1 LTDEDGNSI
10 AVNAARIA
18 FVDRN
23 YDGGTFITFSD
34 GSERLF
40 REEPDEVER
49 RIAKLEARQA
59 KKRTAN
65 RVVFVDPV
73 TFEAKGFPCAGGVM
87 VVADYGTNA
96 EWEAAL
102 TAQQRALLAAARG

>member
-1 LTDEDGNSI
+1 M
-10 AVNAARIA
+10 ARIGLA
-18 FVDRN
+18 A
-23 YDGGTFITFSD
+23 
-34 GSERLF
+34 
-40 REEPDEVER
+40 

-73 TFEAKGFPCAGGVM
+73 TFEAKGFPCGGGVM

-102 TAQQRALLAAARG
+102 PRQQRALLAAARG

>member
-1 LTDEDGNSI
+1 M
-10 AVNAARIA
+10 ARIGLA
-18 FVDRN
+18 A
-23 YDGGTFITFSD
+23 
-34 GSERLF
+34 
-40 REEPDEVER
+40 

-65 RVVFVDPV
+65 RVVFVDPA
-73 TFEAKGFPCAGGVM
+73 TFEAKGFPCADGVM

-102 TAQQRALLAAARG
+102 AGQQRTLINAARS

>member
-1 LTDEDGNSI
+1 M
-10 AVNAARIA
+10 ARIGLA
-18 FVDRN
+18 A
-23 YDGGTFITFSD
+23 
-34 GSERLF
+34 
-40 REEPDEVER
+40 

-65 RVVFVDPV
+65 RVVFVDPAA
-73 TFEAKGFPCAGGVM
+73 FEAKGFPFGGRVM

-102 TAQQRALLAAARG
+102 TAQQRTLLAAARS